1 MNDSIFYFCDPSAL
15 GAMAVTMISHSKN
28 PLDFYYSSSSNILY
42 ITSKNISRDMDKS
55 MTVDWRIHAK
65 NE

>member
-1 MNDSIFYFCDPSAL
+1 MNDSIFYFCEPSAL
-15 GAMAVTMISHSKN
+15 GAMVVTMISHSKV
-28 PLDFYYSSSSNILY
+28 PLDFYYSPRSNTLY
-42 ITSKNISRDMDKS
+42 ITSKNINRDMDKS